1 MLQILQPPLL
11 SSHKVLVRFQLHLHV
26 RGRALQLP
34 DAPGVVARALLL
46 DLLVMLQLLLQL
58 LVLLNTRV
66 ILIFLAEELP
76 GRSPTRPFGAQQ
88 HIALR
93 INSMV

>member
-1 MLQILQPPLL
+1 
-11 SSHKVLVRFQLHLHV
+11 
-26 RGRALQLP
+26 
-34 DAPGVVARALLL
+34 
-46 DLLVMLQLLLQL
+46 MLQLLLQL
-58 LVLLNTRV
+58 LVLLNARV